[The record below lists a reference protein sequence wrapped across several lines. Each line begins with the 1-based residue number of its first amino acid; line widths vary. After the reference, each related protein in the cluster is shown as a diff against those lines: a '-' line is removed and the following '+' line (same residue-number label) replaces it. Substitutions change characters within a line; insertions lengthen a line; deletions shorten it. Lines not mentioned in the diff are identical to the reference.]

1 MVART
6 NYGKLVDVI
15 NPPNLIDIQTAS
27 YREFLQLDVPGTRRK
42 HVGLQAVFK
51 EVFPIESYDG
61 RYVLD
66 FVKYEFSVPKMDP
79 YECLRE
85 GQTYAGPLHVT
96 FRLKDGDNVREESVY
111 MGEITLMTPQGS
123 FIINGAERA
132 IVSQLHRSPG
142 ICFEQST
149 HSSGTIL
156 YSFRIIPD
164 RGSWVEVQFDSSDL
178 LWIYLD
184 RRHRRRKFLA
194 TTFLRA
200 LLPDRTDESSASV
213 GNDEEIL
220 ALFYP
225 VEKLKLSSTVSE
237 EKLVNRVFRDDV
249 IDVDS
254 QTVLARKYDPVTEN
268 LLAQMRAAGFK
279 EVEFIDTSWDGG
291 VLLKSVLR

>member
-111 MGEITLMTPQGS
+111 MG
-123 FIINGAERA
+123 
-132 IVSQLHRSPG
+132 
-142 ICFEQST
+142 
-149 HSSGTIL
+149 
-156 YSFRIIPD
+156 
-164 RGSWVEVQFDSSDL
+164 
-178 LWIYLD
+178 
-184 RRHRRRKFLA
+184 KF
-194 TTFLRA
+194 
-200 LLPDRTDESSASV
+200 P
-213 GNDEEIL
+213 
-220 ALFYP
+220 
-225 VEKLKLSSTVSE
+225 
-237 EKLVNRVFRDDV
+237 
-249 IDVDS
+249 
-254 QTVLARKYDPVTEN
+254 
-268 LLAQMRAAGFK
+268 
-279 EVEFIDTSWDGG
+279 
-291 VLLKSVLR
+291 